1 MRLLN
6 TTKEAYKT
14 DGDTLPV
21 YISKN
26 RKKEREMNFEL
37 FSGLYKE
44 ALEST
49 DKDMFIGERGWQYW
63 MNDYEV
69 KEVAALL
76 SDIYTLANS
85 GIRENRERY
94 GFTRAAFCRRHDIPK
109 RTAESWEMEQNK
121 IAPYLKELLDYSL
134 LNEEKEVDL
143 TLPGKIFGR
152 LIAVSPDKGNNWRCL
167 CDCGNICFVDVDDL
181 KNGFVKSC
189 GCEDHLTRQLKELSA
204 IKKLE
209 ENKMLK
215 EELQEVL
222 DFIEQDF
229 GALLNDSEINESQVA
244 EFEENGKIKFECYHD
259 KNKYAIVSKDEIELD
274 GFKDH
279 YLTGKFEVY
288 YFESN

>member
-44 ALEST
+44 ASESS
-49 DKDMFIGERGWQYW
+49 DKEMFIAELGWQEW
-63 MNDYEV
+63 MNQYN
-69 KEVAALL
+69 ANQIGIML

-94 GFTRAAFCRRHDIPK
+94 GLTRAAFCRRHNIPR

-121 IAPYLKELLDYSL
+121 IAPYLKELFDYSF
-134 LNEEKEVDL
+134 L
-143 TLPGKIFGR
+143 TDPKQ
-152 LIAVSPDKGNNWRCL
+152 
-167 CDCGNICFVDVDDL
+167 
-181 KNGFVKSC
+181 
-189 GCEDHLTRQLKELSA
+189 E
-204 IKKLE
+204 E
-209 ENKMLK
+209 ENRMLKIK

-229 GALLNDSEINESQVA
+229 GALLNDSEINDSQVS
-244 EFEENGKIKFECYHD
+244 EFETNGKIKFECYHD

-274 GFKDH
+274 GFTDH
-279 YLTGKFEVY
+279 YQTGDFEVY
-288 YFESN
+288 YFGA